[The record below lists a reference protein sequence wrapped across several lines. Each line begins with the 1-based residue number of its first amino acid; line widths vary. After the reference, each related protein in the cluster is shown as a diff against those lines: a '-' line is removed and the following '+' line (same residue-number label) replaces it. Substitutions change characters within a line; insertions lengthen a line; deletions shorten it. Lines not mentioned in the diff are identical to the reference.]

1 MHWICIEK
9 KKTANPH
16 RHTGCPKKS
25 QIRENDLKRKKKSK
39 GNIFEQN
46 REFGKNRENEKKKE
60 KKRNFEKSW
69 KWKNCYEFGKKDYK

>member
-25 QIRENDLKRKKKSK
+25 QIRENDLKRKKSK

-46 REFGKNRENEKKKE
+46 REFGKNRENEKRKRKKT
-60 KKRNFEKSW
+60 R
-69 KWKNCYEFGKKDYK
+69 